1 MADTEKSESLQ
12 LHSLRAAVQ
21 ALANALDVTAS
32 PEFQLAD
39 LRWRD
44 TLIAG
49 VVQHFE
55 FTFELCWKMLKRQ
68 LERELVN
75 PEELDGMSYRELFR
89 LGHERGLLAQVA
101 PWFEFREL
109 RNITPHTY
117 ARDKAAQVAAG
128 AIDMLLH
135 ARSLLSALEARN
147 RG

>member
-1 MADTEKSESLQ
+1 MADTDKFGSLQ
-12 LHSLRAAVQ
+12 LDSLRAAVQ

-32 PEFQLAD
+32 PEFQLAS

-49 VVQHFE
+49 AVQHFE
-55 FTFELCWKMLKRQ
+55 FTFELCWKRLKRR

-89 LGHERGLLAQVA
+89 LRHERGLLAQVA

-109 RNITPHTY
+109 RNITSHTY

-128 AIDMLLH
+128 AIGMLLH
-135 ARSLLSALEARN
+135 ARILLSAIEARN

>member
-1 MADTEKSESLQ
+1 MAGIEKPGLLQ
-12 LHSLRAAVQ
+12 LDSLRVAVQ

-32 PEFQLAD
+32 LEFQLAD

-68 LERELVN
+68 LEREQVN

-89 LGHERGLLAQVA
+89 LGHERGLLAQDA

-109 RNITPHTY
+109 RNITSYTY
-117 ARDKAAQVAAG
+117 ARDKAGRAQV
-128 AIDMLLH
+128 
-135 ARSLLSALEARN
+135 
-147 RG
+147 